1 MASTTSPSDR
11 SLDSSLS
18 RLGIDPPDLPK
29 RSPYSLERGQ
39 PSPRWPS
46 LLRPPIAVTKGVG
59 ILTNFPSTTAF
70 ALALGAD
77 SPCADYRCAG
87 TLGLPAGR
95 FFTSL
100 VVTHVSI
107 RTSDTSREPLDSPS
121 QAYGT
126 LRYRV
131 YVNVHTRSF
140 GYWFSPV
147 KSSAQA
153 DSTSELLRFL

>member
-18 RLGIDPPDLPK
+18 RLRIDPPDLPSG
-29 RSPYSLERGQ
+29 SPYTLERGQ
-39 PSPRWPS
+39 PTPRRPS
-46 LLRPPIAVTKGVG
+46 LLRPPIAATRGIGV
-59 ILTNFPSTTAF
+59 LTNFPSTTAL

-107 RTSDTSREPLDSPS
+107 RTSDTSREPPDSPS
-121 QAYGT
+121 QAYRT
-126 LRYRV
+126 LRYRAHASV
-131 YVNVHTRSF
+131 STRSF
-140 GYWFSPV
+140 GY
-147 KSSAQA
+147 
-153 DSTSELLRFL
+153 RFEPR

>member
-11 SLDSSLS
+11 SHDSSLS
-18 RLGIDPPDLPK
+18 RLRIDPPDLPSG
-29 RSPYSLERGQ
+29 SPYTLERGQ
-39 PSPRWPS
+39 PTPRWPS
-46 LLRPPIAVTKGVG
+46 LLRPPIAVTKGTG
-59 ILTNFPSTTAF
+59 ILTSLPSTTAL

-107 RTSDTSREPLDSPS
+107 RTSDTSREPPDSPS
-121 QAYGT
+121 TAYGT
-126 LRYRV
+126 LRYRAHASV
-131 YVNVHTRSF
+131 STRSF
-140 GYWFSPV
+140 GYWFEP
-147 KSSAQA
+147 
-153 DSTSELLRFL
+153 R

>member
-39 PSPRWPS
+39 PTPRWPS
-46 LLRPPIAVTKGVG
+46 LLRPPIAVIRGIG
-59 ILTNFPSTTAF
+59 ILTNFPSTTAL
-70 ALALGAD
+70 ALALGTD

-100 VVTHVSI
+100 IVTHVSI
-107 RTSDTSREPLDSPS
+107 RTSDTSSKPPGSPS
-121 QAYGT
+121 LAYRT
-126 LRYRV
+126 LRYRACTSLTPL
-131 YVNVHTRSF
+131 H
-140 GYWFSPV
+140 
-147 KSSAQA
+147 KS
-153 DSTSELLRFL
+153 LK

>member
-11 SLDSSLS
+11 SHDSSLS
-18 RLGIDPPDLPK
+18 RLRIDPPDLPGGP
-29 RSPYSLERGQ
+29 SYTLERGQ
-39 PSPRWPS
+39 PTPRWPS
-46 LLRPPIAVTKGVG
+46 LLRPPIAVTKGTG
-59 ILTNFPSTTAF
+59 ILTSLPSTTAL

-107 RTSDTSREPLDSPS
+107 RTSDTSREPPDSPS
-121 QAYGT
+121 LAYGT
-126 LRYRV
+126 LRYRAHASV
-131 YVNVHTRSF
+131 STRSF
-140 GYWFSPV
+140 GYWFEP
-147 KSSAQA
+147 
-153 DSTSELLRFL
+153 R

>member
-11 SLDSSLS
+11 SHDSSLS
-18 RLGIDPPDLPK
+18 RLRIDPPDLPGGP
-29 RSPYSLERGQ
+29 PYTLERGQ
-39 PSPRWPS
+39 PTPRWPS
-46 LLRPPIAVTKGVG
+46 LLRPPIAVTKGTG
-59 ILTNFPSTTAF
+59 ILTRLPSTTAL

-107 RTSDTSREPLDSPS
+107 RTSDTSREPPDSPS
-121 QAYGT
+121 TAYGT
-126 LRYRV
+126 LRYRAHASV
-131 YVNVHTRSF
+131 STRSF
-140 GYWFSPV
+140 GYWFEP
-147 KSSAQA
+147 
-153 DSTSELLRFL
+153 R

>member
-11 SLDSSLS
+11 SHDSSLS
-18 RLGIDPPDLPK
+18 RLGIDLPDLPK

-39 PSPRWPS
+39 PTPRWPS

-107 RTSDTSREPLDSPS
+107 RTSDTSREPPDSPS

-126 LRYRV
+126 LRYRA
-131 YVNVHTRSF
+131 YVNIRTRSF

>member
-18 RLGIDPPDLPK
+18 RLRIDPPDLPGGP
-29 RSPYSLERGQ
+29 PYTLERGQ
-39 PSPRWPS
+39 PTPRWPS
-46 LLRPPIAVTKGVG
+46 LLRPPIAVTKGTG
-59 ILTNFPSTTAF
+59 ILTSLPSTTAL

-100 VVTHVSI
+100 VVTYVSI
-107 RTSDTSREPLDSPS
+107 RTSDTSREPPDSPS
-121 QAYGT
+121 TAYRT
-126 LRYRV
+126 LRYRAHASV
-131 YVNVHTRSF
+131 STRSF
-140 GYWFSPV
+140 GYWFEP
-147 KSSAQA
+147 
-153 DSTSELLRFL
+153 R